1 MADGGGNGDPPGVE
15 VPGAGADEIT
25 PPGGG
30 SSVDDRHTSAGTT
43 DAGARGARTLFK
55 PLPPGLD
62 PTGTRSP
69 AGAPSGS
76 THPEAV
82 LSGAGT
88 HFGVGQ
94 LPDVTTWGGGSVPP
108 PAREPAGGSSSR
120 APPGS
125 RSSKGAPALEHSA
138 GTHGIGPPALGPGGR
153 SFLGAWEGGAMPG
166 SAREPA
172 GGSSSRA
179 PPGSRGARDG
189 QGLEWRDA
197 VAEVVRSEGTRSLV
211 TMLRGSTPRPAERRG
226 RSRRSAGRRR
236 RDNSSSSTTNDVSRS
251 RDESAV
257 AALLGAFHATP
268 LPSTVREGT
277 RGIDPRAQPTPASAE
292 GAQGGGAARELPRGI
307 DPGFPTQLS
316 SATGPEAGGW
326 PTQTTPTPPML
337 KRSGDRGWGTT
348 VKWLSGLSLCAC
360 VRTCFVGCVSKAPLL
375 PLRALLK

>member
-1 MADGGGNGDPPGVE
+1 
-15 VPGAGADEIT
+15 
-25 PPGGG
+25 
-30 SSVDDRHTSAGTT
+30 
-43 DAGARGARTLFK
+43 LFK

-94 LPDVTTWGGGSVPP
+94 LPDVTMWGGGSVPP

-153 SFLGAWEGGAMPG
+153 SVLGAWEGGAMPG